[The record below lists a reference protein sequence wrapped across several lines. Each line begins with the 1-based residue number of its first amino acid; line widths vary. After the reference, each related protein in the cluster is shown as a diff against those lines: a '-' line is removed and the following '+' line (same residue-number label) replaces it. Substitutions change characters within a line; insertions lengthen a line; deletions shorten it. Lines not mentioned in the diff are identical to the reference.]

1 MVDID
6 PFVACLMEHPLV
18 CSIGVILWLFSRV
31 CQYVAVGDCVQLG
44 IFSNRAC
51 FFRVL
56 MLCIAHHLFILQLHI
71 VNSLFLWSALVF
83 YFLFQVVCYREPVL
97 DAA

>member
-31 CQYVAVGDCVQLG
+31 YQCVTVGGCVQLG
-44 IFSNRAC
+44 LFSNRA
-51 FFRVL
+51 
-56 MLCIAHHLFILQLHI
+56 
-71 VNSLFLWSALVF
+71 WVF
-83 YFLFQVVCYREPVL
+83 
-97 DAA
+97 